1 MFIFPDAGLKDTPV
15 FRGPNIGEPPR
26 SEKMTRDL
34 DGRVMIKLGD
44 NITTD
49 HIMPAG
55 ARLKYRSNVPTYA
68 EFVFEKVD
76 PSFSRR
82 CLENKTKGFTTS
94 SWRASPTAR
103 DPAASM
109 PPCARCTWGSRR

>member
-1 MFIFPDAGLKDTPV
+1 
-15 FRGPNIGEPPR
+15 
-26 SEKMTRDL
+26 MTRDL
-34 DGRVMIKLGD
+34 AGRVMIKLGN

-49 HIMPAG
+49 HITPAG

-82 CLENKTKGFTTS
+82 CLENKKIGVHNVIVAGESYGQGS
-94 SWRASPTAR
+94 SREHALPQ
-103 DPAASM
+103 
-109 PPCARCTWGSRR
+109 